1 MKNMESWQLK
11 LKGNWNEIKGKVKQQ
26 YADLTDDDLLHEE
39 GKDDELVGR
48 LQKKTGKT
56 KEAVIEWIESL

>member
-1 MKNMESWQLK
+1 MESWQLK